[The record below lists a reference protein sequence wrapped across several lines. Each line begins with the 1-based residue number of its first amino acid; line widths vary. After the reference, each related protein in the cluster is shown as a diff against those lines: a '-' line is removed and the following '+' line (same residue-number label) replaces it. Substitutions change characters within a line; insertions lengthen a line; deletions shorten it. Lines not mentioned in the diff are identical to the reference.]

1 MRASP
6 AAPHLEQGYLPLP
19 HRMRRGSKGVS
30 FYRGPL
36 VPGISA
42 DEVKLRA
49 VRASRSQRP
58 QG

>member
-6 AAPHLEQGYLPLP
+6 AAPHLEQGYLQLP
-19 HRMRRGSKGVS
+19 RRMRRGSNGVS
-30 FYRGPL
+30 FYSGPL
-36 VPGISA
+36 LPGLSA

-49 VRASRSQRP
+49 VRASRSKRP